1 MLKLI
6 PEWAYNYEEYW
17 NTIRSRN
24 LWFIQIRYAAFLM
37 LVAMFTIAI
46 YIFELSLSKVQIY
59 WSIGISIAILFYNII
74 LHVFR
79 SRLKCTPGKFNPLHY
94 SLIQMILDLIALT
107 LIVYFSGSIE
117 TPLYMLYIFH
127 MIIGS
132 LILPVRVIFVL
143 ASAMILTFSSIVV
156 LEFFAIIPHYHIK
169 EIYSAENVHNVRFI
183 LSSLGIFIFTIYTS
197 VGITSRIAKRLYKRE
212 QQLKETLEELNKAEE
227 AKQKYIMA
235 VVHEIKSPIVA
246 AQSIIEMVKQGYVGD
261 VSKKVEEKLIRTIV
275 RTEEAL
281 ALINNILRIS
291 KLKLLGEVTFE
302 KVDILNAINLV
313 TDKKSESIQTKN
325 IKYEIKD
332 LRKEKDEID
341 SDPMLIE
348 LVFSNIIG
356 NAVKYT
362 PENGEILIEL
372 MNENGFLQ
380 AIISDSGIGIPQ
392 NEIEKIFQQFYR
404 ATNLPS
410 KKYEGS
416 GLGLSLVKEI
426 VERSNGK
433 IEIKSPSKIGTK
445 NNPGAC
451 VIVKLPILQN
461 V

>member
-1 MLKLI
+1 MIKLA
-6 PEWAYNYEEYW
+6 PDWAQDYNAFW
-17 NTIRSRN
+17 VSIRNRN
-24 LWFIQIRYAAFLM
+24 LWLIHLRYGAILM
-37 LVAMFTIAI
+37 LALLYLVCYLFNVA
-46 YIFELSLSKVQIY
+46 LSETQVTVLIVITG
-59 WSIGISIAILFYNII
+59 SILLYNHLLF
-74 LHVFR
+74 
-79 SRLKCTPGKFNPLHY
+79 RLRQYLTCTPGKFNPLHF
-94 SLIQMILDLIALT
+94 SLLQMLLDLTALM
-107 LIVYFSGSIE
+107 LLVYYSGTIE
-117 TPLYMLYIFH
+117 TPLYMLFIFH

-132 LILPVRVIFVL
+132 LILPGYVILVISLFV
-143 ASAMILTFSSIVV
+143 MGTFTAIVG
-156 LEFFAIIPHYHIK
+156 LEYYNIIPHYHLYGIH
-169 EIYSAENVHNVRFI
+169 EVELNRNFNFI
-183 LSSLGIFIFTIYTS
+183 ISSLGIFNFTVFTA
-197 VGITSRIAKRLYKRE
+197 VLITSRIAKRLYKRE

-246 AQSIIEMVKQGYVGD
+246 AQSIIELVKQGYVGSISD
-261 VSKKVEEKLIRTIV
+261 KITEKLKRAITRTDESL
-275 RTEEAL
+275 T
-281 ALINNILRIS
+281 LINNILRIS
-291 KLKLLGEVTFE
+291 KLKLLGEFTFE
-302 KVDILNAINLV
+302 KVDILNTINLV
-313 TDKKSESIQTKN
+313 TDNKLESIQSKN

-372 MNENGFLQ
+372 INENRFLKT
-380 AIISDSGIGIPQ
+380 IISDSGIGIPQ

-404 ATNLPS
+404 ATNLTTN
-410 KKYEGS
+410 KYEGS

-426 VERSNGK
+426 VERLNGK